1 MFITHL
7 KLKNWMNFREAETPL
22 TYTSYVIGPNAAG
35 KSNLLDALRF
45 LRDICKPDGG
55 GLQKAVKDRGGI
67 KKLRCLHARKD
78 PEVKLEVS
86 CNEHYDDSSPTW
98 RYVLGFRSEG
108 KGAQRLFISREE
120 VWHNNKRILNRPD
133 PDDSKDSRLLTETHL
148 EQTRTNA
155 DFRDIADFFSSI
167 TYLHLVPQLL
177 KYGDRIGGNRL
188 EDDPFGQGF
197 LERVAKCQGRP
208 REVRLK
214 KINEALTAA
223 VPHFRELRFKKDDV
237 TGKPHLEA
245 LYEHHRPKAG
255 WQRENQF
262 SDGTLRLLGILWSL
276 LEGNSLLLIEEPELS
291 LHQAVIEQLPALIDR
306 IQRSAK
312 QRRQIV
318 ISSHSE
324 ALLSNKGIDARSVI
338 VLEPDRE
345 GTKLR
350 PVNEDERRGLDAGFS
365 VAEVVLPQTRP
376 KKIEQLGQMRLFE

>member
-1 MFITHL
+1 MYITHL
-7 KLKNWMNFREAETPL
+7 KLKNWMNFREAEIPL
-22 TYTSYVIGPNAAG
+22 TATSYLVGPNASG

-45 LRDICKPDGG
+45 LRDICKPAGG

-67 KKLRCLHARKD
+67 TKLRCLHARRD
-78 PEVKLEVS
+78 PEVNIEVS
-86 CNEHYDDSSPTW
+86 LSERSDDQSPLW
-98 RYVLGFRSEG
+98 RYALGFKSEG
-108 KGAQRLFISREE
+108 KGAQRLFVSRET
-120 VWHNNKRILNRPD
+120 VWHNEERILYRPD
-133 PDDSKDSRLLTETHL
+133 KDDGNDDRLLTETHL
-148 EQTRTNA
+148 EQTRANA
-155 DFRDIADFFSSI
+155 DFRDIVDFFSSA

-197 LERVAKCQGRP
+197 LERVAKCQP
-208 REVRLK
+208 RTCDARLK
-214 KINEALTAA
+214 KIKEALSAA
-223 VPHFRELRFKKDDV
+223 VPHFKELRFKKDDV

-245 LYEHHRPKAG
+245 LYEHYRPNAG
-255 WQRENQF
+255 WQREDQF

-291 LHQAVIEQLPALIDR
+291 LHQAVVEQLPALIDR
-306 IQRSAK
+306 VQRSAK
-312 QRRQIV
+312 QRRQII

-350 PVNEDERRGLDAGFS
+350 PVSTEETKGLEAGFS

-376 KKIEQLGQMRLFE
+376 KKIAQLGQMRLFE

>member
-1 MFITHL
+1 MYITDL

-22 TYTSYVIGPNAAG
+22 THTSYLIGPNASG

-45 LRDICKPDGG
+45 LRDICKPAGG

-67 KKLRCLHARKD
+67 TKLRCLHARRD
-78 PEVKLEVS
+78 PEVKIEVS
-86 CNEHYDDSSPTW
+86 LSERFDVKSTVW
-98 RYVLGFRSEG
+98 RYELGFKSEG
-108 KGAQRLFISREE
+108 KGAQRLIVSRET
-120 VWHNNKRILNRPD
+120 VWSDKRGILLNRPD
-133 PDDSKDSRLLTETHL
+133 QDDGKDSQLLTETHL

-155 DFRDIADFFSSI
+155 DFRDIVDFFSST

-197 LERVAKCQGRP
+197 LERIAKCPSRT
-208 REVRLK
+208 RDARLK
-214 KINEALTAA
+214 KINDALSAA
-223 VPHFRELRFKKDDV
+223 VPHFKELRFKKDDV

-245 LYEHHRPKAG
+245 LYEHYRPKAG
-255 WQRENQF
+255 WQREDQF

-291 LHQAVIEQLPALIDR
+291 LHNAVVEQFPALIDR
-306 IQRSAK
+306 IQRSSK
-312 QRRQIV
+312 QRRQII

-324 ALLSNKGIDARSVI
+324 ALLSNRGIDARSVI
-338 VLEPDRE
+338 VLEPDQE
-345 GTKLR
+345 GTRLR
-350 PVNEDERRGLDAGFS
+350 PVNEEETQGLAAGFS

-376 KKIEQLGQMRLFE
+376 KKIEQLGLFE